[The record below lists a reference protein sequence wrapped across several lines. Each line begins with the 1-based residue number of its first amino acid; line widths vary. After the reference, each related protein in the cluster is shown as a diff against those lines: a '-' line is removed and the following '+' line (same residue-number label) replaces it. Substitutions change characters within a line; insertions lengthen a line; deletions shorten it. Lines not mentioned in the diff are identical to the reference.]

1 VAKVDCIM
9 DNGAPDGRE
18 EIRELDLAAFTTQS
32 DRETEAQFKATP
44 VSRRRLVGPVF
55 LILLV
60 SFVSILGFLWLTSR
74 NLNETTLARDRLVVA
89 NLLMA
94 ERSRLTAIAQR
105 HSVSD
110 DLYDAF
116 VKDAG
121 GPSGDAALARLSRV
135 LGGLDGLWVL
145 AADGGTL
152 AAVVAG
158 EAVADPSRSAYEGGL
173 RLLVGEASARE
184 DHTAATFL
192 RSGEVVQLGAIA
204 PIRPR
209 GADLS
214 DITDPSAYLL
224 LVSDLTGPFFD
235 RTPFRIGIRGLGVT
249 LEPASDA
256 LARLELLDLANEVVG
271 YLTWTHRR
279 PGDQL
284 LWPLSPAFALGLI
297 AIGYFLFLFVRR
309 ADLFME
315 RQAYLAAALQQEQ
328 SLRNLK
334 SRFVS
339 MVSHELRTPLA
350 VIRAATELL
359 ERYGERM
366 SKADQE
372 EELSTIHRSVD
383 TLSRLVDNVVIMGK
397 SEWLTKPS
405 PSVEVD
411 LADLCKQVWGDSIR
425 GFSTT
430 HRLTIDEEGQRRM
443 MLADVAYLRALL
455 SNLLQNAVKYS
466 PGKDEVKVALVYRP
480 REIRIKVK
488 DFGIGIPSEEIDAI
502 FEPFRRAQNA
512 ESISGSGLG
521 LAIAR
526 AAAKA
531 MGADIKVASE
541 KGKGS
546 TFEVI
551 FSKH

>member
-1 VAKVDCIM
+1 MVD
-9 DNGAPDGRE
+9 GAPDARDDFGSS
-18 EIRELDLAAFTTQS
+18 DFAPFSTQG
-32 DRETEAQFKATP
+32 DRESEAQLKAVP

-60 SFVSILGFLWLTSR
+60 SFMSILGFLWLASR
-74 NLNETTLARDRLVVA
+74 NLNEDSLARDRLVVV

-94 ERSRLTAIAQR
+94 ERSQLIAMAQR
-105 HSVSD
+105 HSAGD
-110 DLYDAF
+110 DLYQAF
-116 VKDAG
+116 VEGSGVDGPG
-121 GPSGDAALARLSRV
+121 GPLGDAALLRLSSV
-135 LGGLDGLWVL
+135 LDGLDGLWVL
-145 AADGGTL
+145 AADGRVIS
-152 AAVVAG
+152 AVLAG
-158 EAVADPSRSAYEGGL
+158 ELETAPSTILHQEDL
-173 RLLVGEASARE
+173 DLLVEEARTQ
-184 DHTAATFL
+184 DDRTAAAFL
-192 RSGEVVQLGAIA
+192 RRDAVVQLGAMA

-209 GADLS
+209 GVDQTEM
-214 DITDPSAYLL
+214 TDPAAYLL
-224 LVSDLTGPFFD
+224 LLSDLTGSFFD
-235 RTPFRIGIRGLGVT
+235 RTPFRIGIRGLGAT
-249 LEPASDA
+249 LDPASDGS
-256 LARLELLDLANEVVG
+256 ARLELMNLADEVVG
-271 YLTWTHRR
+271 YLTWVHRR

-334 SRFVS
+334 TRFVS

-350 VIRAATELL
+350 VIRSATELL

-366 SKADQE
+366 SKTDQA
-372 EELSTIHRSVD
+372 EELATIHRAVD
-383 TLSRLVDNVVIMGK
+383 ALSRLVDNVVIMGK

-411 LADLCKQVWGDSIR
+411 IADLCRQIWDESIR
-425 GFSTT
+425 GFGAS
-430 HRLTIDEEGQRRM
+430 HRLTIEEEGQRRT

-466 PGKDEVKVALVYRP
+466 PGHDEVLVTLGYRP
-480 REIRIKVK
+480 REISIKVT
-488 DFGIGIPSEEIDAI
+488 DYGIGVPADEAEAI
-502 FEPFRRAQNA
+502 FEPFRRAHNA

-531 MGADIKVASE
+531 MRASIKVTSK
-541 KGKGS
+541 KGEGS
-546 TFEVI
+546 TFEVL
-551 FSKH
+551 FPKA

>member
-1 VAKVDCIM
+1 MGD
-9 DNGAPDGRE
+9 GAPDARDDFGSS
-18 EIRELDLAAFTTQS
+18 DFAPFSTQG
-32 DRETEAQFKATP
+32 DRESEAQLKAVP

-60 SFVSILGFLWLTSR
+60 SFMSILGFLWLASR
-74 NLNETTLARDRLVVA
+74 NLNEDSLARDRLVVV

-94 ERSRLTAIAQR
+94 ERSQLIAMAQR
-105 HSVSD
+105 HSAGD
-110 DLYDAF
+110 DLYQAF
-116 VKDAG
+116 VEGSGVDGPG
-121 GPSGDAALARLSRV
+121 GPLGDAALLRLSSV
-135 LGGLDGLWVL
+135 LDGLDGLWVL
-145 AADGGTL
+145 AADGRVIS
-152 AAVVAG
+152 AVLVAM
-158 EAVADPSRSAYEGGL
+158 
-173 RLLVGEASARE
+173 
-184 DHTAATFL
+184 
-192 RSGEVVQLGAIA
+192 A

-209 GADLS
+209 GVDHTEM
-214 DITDPSAYLL
+214 TDPAAYLL
-224 LVSDLTGPFFD
+224 LLSDLTGSFFD
-235 RTPFRIGIRGLGVT
+235 RTPFRIGIRGLGAT
-249 LEPASDA
+249 LDPASDGS
-256 LARLELLDLANEVVG
+256 ARLELMNLADEVVG
-271 YLTWTHRR
+271 YLTWVHRR

-334 SRFVS
+334 TRFVS

-350 VIRAATELL
+350 VIRSATELL

-366 SKADQE
+366 SKTDQA
-372 EELSTIHRSVD
+372 EELATIHRAVD
-383 TLSRLVDNVVIMGK
+383 ALSRLVDNVVIMGK

-411 LADLCKQVWGDSIR
+411 IADLCRQIWDESIR
-425 GFSTT
+425 GFGAS
-430 HRLTIDEEGQRRM
+430 HRLTIEEEGQRRT

-466 PGKDEVKVALVYRP
+466 PGHDEVLVTLGYRP
-480 REIRIKVK
+480 REISIKVT
-488 DFGIGIPSEEIDAI
+488 DYGIGVPADEAEAI
-502 FEPFRRAQNA
+502 FEPFRRAHNA

-531 MGADIKVASE
+531 MRASIKVTSK
-541 KGKGS
+541 KGEGS
-546 TFEVI
+546 TFEVL
-551 FSKH
+551 FPKS